1 MTKRKQMKLV
11 NTTAIKVLQEVY
23 NRIGFSLEDLQANVK
38 DEVMADVTIVL
49 YDELKKA
56 GVFDE

>member
-23 NRIGFSLEDLQANVK
+23 NRIGFSLEDLQANVR
-38 DEVMADVTIVL
+38 DEIMADVTIVL

>member
-11 NTTAIKVLQEVY
+11 NTIAEKIHREIY
-23 NRIGFSLEDLQANVK
+23 NEIITKEQAS
-38 DEVMADVTIVL
+38 ELIAEFTIII